1 MGIGAEMLERGR
13 NGEATAK
20 YLQFPSMGRVRQVWD
35 LASVVGASGVLVH
48 LQQRQPQGAL
58 EVVRHRS
65 DHQLD
70 YFAEHFKAKHMT
82 FVNASS
88 ICIFQF

>member
-1 MGIGAEMLERGR
+1 MLEKGR

-20 YLQFPSMGRVRQVWD
+20 YLQFPSVGRVWQ
-35 LASVVGASGVLVH
+35 LQGPAPVVGASGVLDH
-48 LQQRQPQGAL
+48 PQQRRSQGAP

-82 FVNASS
+82 FVNTSRTRM
-88 ICIFQF
+88 FQF

>member
-20 YLQFPSMGRVRQVWD
+20 YLQFPSVGRVWKLQG
-35 LASVVGASGVLVH
+35 LASVVGAPGVLDH
-48 LQQRQPQGAL
+48 LQQRRSQGAP

-70 YFAEHFKAKHMT
+70 CFAEHFKAKHMT
-82 FVNASS
+82 FVNTSS
-88 ICIFQF
+88 TCMVQF

>member
-20 YLQFPSMGRVRQVWD
+20 YSQFPSVGRVRQLRD

-48 LQQRQPQGAL
+48 LQQRQSQGAP

-65 DHQLD
+65 VTNWIILQNIL
-70 YFAEHFKAKHMT
+70 KQ
-82 FVNASS
+82 S
-88 ICIFQF
+88 I